1 MAKNK
6 KEETM
11 TNHHELPVRVYYEDT
26 DAGGI
31 VYHASYIRF
40 AERGRTEMLRTAGFE
55 HAQLFR
61 EQGIAFAVV
70 ALNINYRAPA
80 KLDDLLVVK
89 TSISRLGGASM
100 DMQQNIYRGGDLICE
115 IKVTLVCIDNALKA
129 VRLPQVVRDLF
140 KSEV

>member
-1 MAKNK
+1 
-6 KEETM
+6 M

-100 DMQQNIYRGGDLICE
+100 DMQQDIYRGDLLICE

>member
-1 MAKNK
+1 MSQI
-6 KEETM
+6 
-11 TNHHELPVRVYYEDT
+11 HQLPVRVYYEDT

-40 AERGRTEMLRTAGFE
+40 AERGRTEMLRDAGFE

-70 ALNINYRAPA
+70 SMAINFRAPA

-100 DMQQNIYRGGDLICE
+100 DMQQDIYRENDAICE

>member
-1 MAKNK
+1 
-6 KEETM
+6 M
-11 TNHHELPVRVYYEDT
+11 TKIHELPVRVYYEDT

-40 AERGRTEMLRTAGFE
+40 AERGRTEMLRDAGFE
-55 HAQLFR
+55 HAQLFK

-70 ALNINYRAPA
+70 AMNINFRSPA

-100 DMQQNIYRGGDLICE
+100 DMQQDIYRGANLICE

-129 VRLPQVVRDLF
+129 VRLPQAVRDLF

>member
-1 MAKNK
+1 MSKI
-6 KEETM
+6 
-11 TNHHELPVRVYYEDT
+11 HELPVRVYYEDT

-40 AERGRTEMLRTAGFE
+40 AERGRTEMLRDAGFE

-70 ALNINYRAPA
+70 SMNINFRAPA

-89 TSISRLGGASM
+89 TCVTRLGGASM
-100 DMQQNIYRGGDLICE
+100 DMQQDIYFGDLLICE
-115 IKVTLVCIDNALKA
+115 IKLTLVCIDNALKA

>member
-1 MAKNK
+1 
-6 KEETM
+6 M
-11 TNHHELPVRVYYEDT
+11 TSPHTHSLPIRVYYEDT

-40 AERGRTEMLRTAGFE
+40 AERGRTEMLRDGGFE
-55 HAQLFR
+55 HADLFK
-61 EQGIAFAVV
+61 EQGVAFAVV
-70 ALNINYRAPA
+70 SLAVNYKSPA

-89 TSISRLGGASM
+89 TCISRLGGASM
-100 DMQQNIYRGGDLICE
+100 DMQQDIYRGDDLICE
-115 IKVTLVCIDNALKA
+115 IKVTLVCIDQNLKA

>member
-1 MAKNK
+1 
-6 KEETM
+6 M
-11 TNHHELPVRVYYEDT
+11 TSPHTHSLPIRVYYEDT

-40 AERGRTEMLRTAGFE
+40 AERGRTEMLRDGGFE
-55 HAQLFR
+55 HADLFK
-61 EQGIAFAVV
+61 EQGVAFAVV
-70 ALNINYRAPA
+70 SLAVNYKSPA

-89 TSISRLGGASM
+89 THISRLGGASL
-100 DMQQNIYRGGDLICE
+100 DMQQDIYRDGELICE
-115 IKVTLVCIDNALKA
+115 IKVTLVCIDQSLKA